1 MAKTYNLKA
10 DAQFLITDSA
20 SNTINSIDTTHTFPT
35 ISSDTVVTGTVAI
48 ASGAT
53 EQLNITTLGARA
65 ILFLKNDNSVG
76 LANIR
81 LYSNTTLIA
90 TIQPQEWLFVPVD
103 AVGTNVNVEA
113 LSGAADITYI
123 LIEQ

>member
-1 MAKTYNLKA
+1 ML
-10 DAQFLITDSA
+10 
-20 SNTINSIDTTHTFPT
+20 P
-35 ISSDTVVTGTVAI
+35 
-48 ASGAT
+48 SGAT

-65 ILFLKNDNSVG
+65 ILFLKNDNSAG

-90 TIQPQEWLFVPVD
+90 TIKPQEWLFVPVD
-103 AVGTNVNVEA
+103 AAGTNVNVEA

>member
-90 TIQPQEWLFVPVD
+90 TIKPQEWLFVPVD